1 MSAPFWLSHH
11 REDELH
17 RTYQAGGLRLCA
29 RCLGVY
35 PVMFAAIAVQL
46 AARAPLDWRWDGPW
60 TLALF
65 APAVIDWAVGRLA
78 PRFGSNPWRT
88 LTGLLAGLALG
99 RSIYIH
105 LQNPF
110 PVWLQV
116 QLGAVT
122 VAGLAVILTTY
133 ARKPAR

>member
-1 MSAPFWLSHH
+1 MSFWLSHH
-11 REDELH
+11 RADELH
-17 RTYQAGGLRLCA
+17 RTYEVGSLRICA

-35 PVMFAAIAVQL
+35 PVMFAAIAAQL
-46 AARAPLDWRWDGPW
+46 AARAPLAWRWDGAW

-65 APAVIDWAVGRLA
+65 APAVIDWTVGRFA

-99 RSIYIH
+99 RSLYIH
-105 LQNPF
+105 LQRPF

-116 QLGAVT
+116 QLAAVT
-122 VAGLAVILTTY
+122 VAALAVILTAY